1 MRGVFGGTPRQ
12 MQVMLDPVKLADR
25 GIPISRVREAIR
37 SRNRDVSGGD
47 LDEGK
52 RRFNIRTIGRYET
65 PSEIENTIID
75 IQDGTQVYVR
85 EVGYARLGHAE
96 MRTFI
101 RQDGEPA
108 LAFGPQRER
117 GSNLLVV
124 MEKVQ
129 ETIRELNEGLL
140 SEKGLFLTQ
149 VTDST
154 LYVRDAVDMVRVNL
168 LFGGALALGILL
180 IFLRHTRSTLIV
192 GMAIPLCMIGSFFL
206 INASGRSINVISL
219 AGLAFSIGVVLDAS
233 IVVLENIYRHRSM
246 GKEPFEAAYDG
257 TSEVWTAILSS
268 TLTNIVVF
276 TPIITLVDEAG
287 QIFRDLAIAIVSANV
302 LALIVSILII
312 PALAARLLTR
322 MPSSDAPGL
331 KGMFQRLFGLAPLAE
346 RIHNGPLRS
355 VLTWLMRGVMQRL
368 ALVIALL
375 VLAAACLVVF
385 MPKTEYLPNGNRQA
399 IVGILIPPQ
408 GYGLPEISSIG
419 KELERRVQ
427 PLLDAEPAAYDAGEV
442 PAPPLKYFF
451 FAAFHNR
458 MFMFTRPKEPSHVS
472 AVPGAMQRIMR
483 DVPGTIAFA
492 LQLSI
497 FSRNIMGSRAI
508 DVDVIGPDV
517 KALTGIAQ
525 QAFFRVRQVLP
536 GARPEPKPGI
546 EVGQPQMTIR
556 PDWERAA
563 QLGINV
569 QDLSRIHI

>member
-1 MRGVFGGTPRQ
+1 